1 MSSPSQTADVDAG
14 RLPAATR
21 LGPTEL
27 VVADLE
33 RSLAFYGGPLGLQ
46 LVAREGPRALVGT
59 GGEAVLALREEVG
72 ARPAGRHAGLYH
84 VALLHPSRLELARAA
99 RRLAES
105 RTPIQGASDHG
116 THEAIYLGDPDGNGL
131 ELAAD
136 RPPAE
141 WPDIHDIDAIR
152 PNRLDE
158 QSLLGLVAGEES
170 MAQAGAGLVVGHLH
184 LHVNDLAAATAFW
197 TDVVGFDIVFSLD
210 VATFVAAGGYHHHVG
225 LNTWR
230 GVGIPDAPER
240 GVAGMAFGTIV
251 VPTRADV
258 AAVRARA
265 AGAGADA
272 TDLPDDAGLRLR
284 DPAGNVVHVVARA
297 DA

>member
-1 MSSPSQTADVDAG
+1 MSTPIQTTDMRAG

-21 LGPTEL
+21 LGTAEL

-33 RSLAFYGGPLGLQ
+33 RSLAFYTGPLGLTF
-46 LVAREGPRALVGT
+46 VGREGDRALVGT
-59 GGEAVLALREEVG
+59 GGVPVLALREEPG

-84 VALLHPSRLELARAA
+84 VALLSPSRLELARAA
-99 RRLAES
+99 RRLATS
-105 RTPIQGASDHG
+105 RTAIQGASDHG

-136 RPPAE
+136 RPPAD

-158 QSLLGLVAGEES
+158 QSLLGLVAAEGLVP
-170 MAQAGAGLVVGHLH
+170 QAEPGLVVGHLH

-197 TDVVGFDIVFSLD
+197 TEVVGFDIVFSLD

-230 GVGIPDAPER
+230 GVGIPDAPEH
-240 GVAGMAFGTIV
+240 GVAGLAHGTIV
-251 VPTRADV
+251 VPTAADV
-258 AAVRARA
+258 DAVRSRA
-265 AGAGADA
+265 GRAGADA
-272 TDLPDDAGLRLR
+272 TELPDGSGLRLR
-284 DPAGNVVHVVARA
+284 DPAGNVVHVVAEA
-297 DA
+297 GA